1 MKIYFKLFLLSAL
14 TLLFAACSH
23 SDDENLISSQKS
35 IVILYE
41 NDVHCNIQG
50 YQKLAGLRDAIANS
64 DTAYAGIVS
73 CGDYLNGGVVGAAS
87 KGQYIVDIM
96 RNMCYDAI
104 TIGNHEFD
112 FGLQRMKEL
121 LKNVNAPVVCA
132 NLFDYGETTP
142 FFAPYV
148 IKRYG
153 KKKVA
158 FIGVCTPETELSE
171 GYAVFDKE
179 GNKLCDFRSNE
190 VYQIVQQAVDKA
202 RGEGADYVVVLSHLG
217 EQQLEG
223 LAYSHGLVAA
233 TSGIDVVL
241 DGHSHATI
249 AHEYVKN
256 KEGKMIIVSQSGT
269 KFENV
274 GKLVITK
281 DGILTTELV
290 PMNDINYANQ
300 FVANTTDSIKSLLEE
315 MNARIIATSE
325 FDLQINGPDG
335 KRQVRNQE
343 TNLGDLITD
352 AYRNVLKADIGIQN
366 GGGIRSFIKAG
377 DISYGN
383 VFDVLSFS
391 NVICKIQATGEQIW
405 NMLEKST
412 AAAPGEDG
420 NFPQVSGMRFTVHTA
435 SHTVSDVLVIDAEI
449 GAYRPLENQK
459 TYTIALNDYYSGGG
473 YYNMLKDCKLLEN
486 NGYLD
491 RDVVADYLQNTLG
504 GVVGNEYAK
513 PQGRII
519 LVDD

>member
-1 MKIYFKLFLLSAL
+1 MKIYFKLFLISAL

-148 IKRYG
+148 
-153 KKKVA
+153 
-158 FIGVCTPETELSE
+158 
-171 GYAVFDKE
+171 
-179 GNKLCDFRSNE
+179 
-190 VYQIVQQAVDKA
+190 
-202 RGEGADYVVVLSHLG
+202 VV
-217 EQQLEG
+217 
-223 LAYSHGLVAA
+223 
-233 TSGIDVVL
+233 
-241 DGHSHATI
+241 
-249 AHEYVKN
+249 
-256 KEGKMIIVSQSGT
+256 
-269 KFENV
+269 
-274 GKLVITK
+274 
-281 DGILTTELV
+281 
-290 PMNDINYANQ
+290 
-300 FVANTTDSIKSLLEE
+300 
-315 MNARIIATSE
+315 
-325 FDLQINGPDG
+325 
-335 KRQVRNQE
+335 
-343 TNLGDLITD
+343 
-352 AYRNVLKADIGIQN
+352 
-366 GGGIRSFIKAG
+366 
-377 DISYGN
+377 
-383 VFDVLSFS
+383 
-391 NVICKIQATGEQIW
+391 
-405 NMLEKST
+405 
-412 AAAPGEDG
+412 
-420 NFPQVSGMRFTVHTA
+420 
-435 SHTVSDVLVIDAEI
+435 
-449 GAYRPLENQK
+449 
-459 TYTIALNDYYSGGG
+459 
-473 YYNMLKDCKLLEN
+473 
-486 NGYLD
+486 
-491 RDVVADYLQNTLG
+491 DYLQNTLG

>member
-1 MKIYFKLFLLSAL
+1 MKWLFQLILLLCCATFVQS
-14 TLLFAACSH
+14 C
-23 SDDENLISSQKS
+23 SDDDDTSTKTPQKS

-41 NDVHCNIQG
+41 NDVHCDIQG

-96 RNMCYDAI
+96 RNMCYDAV

-112 FGLQRMKEL
+112 FGIPRMKEL

-132 NLFDYGETTP
+132 NFFDYGETTP
-142 FFAPYV
+142 VFAPYV

-153 KKKVA
+153 KKSVA

-171 GYAVFDKE
+171 SYSVFDKE

-249 AHEYVKN
+249 PHEYVMN
-256 KEGKMIIVSQSGT
+256 KEGKKIIVSQSGT

-290 PMNDINYANQ
+290 PMKDINYANQ
-300 FVANTTDSIKSLLEE
+300 FVANTTDSINSLLEE
-315 MNARIIATSE
+315 MNARKIATSE

-352 AYRNVLKADIGIQN
+352 AYRNYMKADIGIQN

-391 NVICKIQATGEQIW
+391 NAICKIQATGEQIW

-486 NGYLD
+486 NGHLD